1 MKTYSKRKNSRARQ
15 GGAAVRRR
23 RCRGA
28 TMVEVMFSILLL
40 SILFVAA
47 VAAVKHPRALVIDAA
62 RKQAAIHAADQV
74 LEEVVSRGY
83 SLAAS
88 KTLNLSDRF
97 TLNGSAPL
105 SGSLVVDR
113 VAASGSVPEF
123 KYLTVTVGYPGD
135 PSAVVLT
142 TIMTPGG
149 DL

>member
-1 MKTYSKRKNSRARQ
+1 
-15 GGAAVRRR
+15 
-23 RCRGA
+23 
-28 TMVEVMFSILLL
+28 MFSILLL